1 MVDEEMVDEEM
12 VDEEMVDEQM
22 VDEEMVSGPCSDVA
36 ATCDIMQELMRQSGQ
51 SLRVV
56 THLLLKTSGDVETT
70 RAILL
75 GTPGPYVEKL
85 WRVADDGVLLSGS
98 SESRLRLQRK
108 YGAESVTRRL
118 QFLQ

>member
-1 MVDEEMVDEEM
+1 E
-12 VDEEMVDEQM
+12 M

-75 GTPGPYVEKL
+75 AHRDLMLRSCGELRMTECCCLGARSL
-85 WRVADDGVLLSGS
+85 GSGCRENTERS
-98 SESRLRLQRK
+98 RRSGGYSEHN
-108 YGAESVTRRL
+108 
-118 QFLQ
+118 